1 MKAVKKFAIPDF
13 KTLVDKIRNL
23 RKNRPMNLKSKN
35 RGKASSG
42 LAESSAEYVSGTDKR
57 RRKPPGDIASVTAS
71 EFAKKFGEYREQ
83 ALYRPI
89 AVTSHG
95 RRVGYFISPE
105 HFEQYLRLL
114 PPRRAYKVE
123 ELPESTIRAIAKAR
137 VPKKYD
143 HLNALLDED

>member
-1 MKAVKKFAIPDF
+1 MDI
-13 KTLVDKIRNL
+13 KTRN
-23 RKNRPMNLKSKN
+23 RAKT
-35 RGKASSG
+35 SSG
-42 LAESSAEYVSGTDKR
+42 LAESAAEYASSVTK
-57 RRKPPGDIASVTAS
+57 RKPTNDFPSVTAS
-71 EFAKKFGEYREQ
+71 EFAKNFGEYREQ

-95 RRVGYFISPE
+95 RRVGYFISPQ

-123 ELPESTIRAIAKAR
+123 ELPESTIKAIAKAR

-143 HLNALLDED
+143 YLNALLDED

>member
-1 MKAVKKFAIPDF
+1 
-13 KTLVDKIRNL
+13 
-23 RKNRPMNLKSKN
+23 MNLKTRN
-35 RGKASSG
+35 RSKASSG
-42 LAESSAEYVSGTDKR
+42 LAESAAEYTSGAIKR
-57 RRKPPGDIASVTAS
+57 RRKPTNDFPSVTAS
-71 EFAKKFGEYREQ
+71 EFAKNFGEYREQ

-95 RRVGYFISPE
+95 RRVGYFISPQ

-123 ELPESTIRAIAKAR
+123 ELPESTIKAIAKAR

-143 HLNALLDED
+143 YLNALLDED